1 MNESITELRNNGN
14 IRITVE
20 KYIDTE
26 DYEEFYYRKI
36 VRIQVRSSILG
47 IKFWTNVKEWDT
59 EDIDD
64 FCVREAIELYNHIV
78 YPYKYFITNA
88 DNT

>member
-1 MNESITELRNNGN
+1 MNKSITELRNNGN

-36 VRIQVRSSILG
+36 VRIQVCSSILG

-64 FCVREAIELYNHIV
+64 FCVREAIELYNNIV

>member
-1 MNESITELRNNGN
+1 MNKSITELRNNGN

-26 DYEEFYYRKI
+26 DFEEFCYRKVI
-36 VRIQVRSSILG
+36 RLQVRSSIFA

>member
-1 MNESITELRNNGN
+1 MNKSITELRNNGN

-26 DYEEFYYRKI
+26 YFEEFYYRKVI
-36 VRIQVRSSILG
+36 RLQVRSSIFG
-47 IKFWTNVKEWDT
+47 IKFLTNVKEWDT

-64 FCVREAIELYNHIV
+64 FCVREGLELYNHIV